1 MLNKI
6 NNVTKET
13 DEVDRE
19 INVIIP
25 EGYRYEDGVDV
36 DTPALLRISFRDR
49 GRAIE
54 RRLKIKH
61 MAIKIPN
68 NDFSGYRTIALF
80 GEGLITMKDA

>member
-1 MLNKI
+1 MLN
-6 NNVTKET
+6 NNSNITIKTE
-13 DEVDRE
+13 DIDRE

-36 DTPALLRISFRDR
+36 ETPALLRISFRDR

-61 MAIKIPN
+61 MAIKLPN
-68 NDFSGYRTIALF
+68 NDFSGYRTVALF
-80 GEGLITMKDA
+80 GEGLITM

>member
-1 MLNKI
+1 MFNT
-6 NNVTKET
+6 NNNITIKTE
-13 DEVDRE
+13 EVDKE

-36 DTPALLRISFRDR
+36 ETPALLRIAFRDR

-61 MAIKIPN
+61 MAIKLPN
-68 NDFSGYRTIALF
+68 NDFSGYRTVALF
-80 GEGLITMKDA
+80 GEGLITM